1 MAVSKNNPNAR
12 DNMRL
17 VVSCPTCE
25 EAMTIVK
32 RVPGGMF
39 YVCSKGGHEYPITKG
54 CYKELPFEWKRK

>member
-1 MAVSKNNPNAR
+1 
-12 DNMRL
+12 MRL

-25 EAMTIVK
+25 DAMTIVK

-39 YVCSKGGHEYPITKG
+39 YICSKGGHEYPITKG